1 MDYIDSLFYTKDHIW
16 IKPYQE
22 DQYLLGITNF
32 AQDLLGDIV
41 YVDLV
46 VGNKFKIDSP
56 MGSIESVKTA
66 SDIIAPAN
74 GQIIQINSDIISSP
88 EMINENPHEVWLCQ
102 ISLNNDIDKNY
113 YLTKEE
119 YISLIPSD

>member
-1 MDYIDSLFYTKDHIW
+1 MDYIDNLFYTKEHIW

-22 DQYLLGITNF
+22 EEYFLGITNF

-46 VGNKFKIDSP
+46 LGEKFNLGSSI
-56 MGSIESVKTA
+56 GSIESVKTA

-74 GQIIQINSDIISSP
+74 GEIILINSDIVSNP
-88 EMINENPHEVWLCQ
+88 EKINTNPHEVWLCR
-102 ISLNNDIDKNY
+102 ISLNNVIDKKN

-119 YISLIPSD
+119 YLSLIKN

>member
-46 VGNKFKIDSP
+46 LGNKFNMDSTI
-56 MGSIESVKTA
+56 GTIESVKTA
-66 SDIIAPAN
+66 SDIVAPAD
-74 GQIIQINSDIISSP
+74 GEIILINKDIVSSP
-88 EMINENPHEVWLCQ
+88 EKINTNPHEVWLCQ
-102 ISLNNDIDKNY
+102 ISLDNEFDKEN
-113 YLTKEE
+113 YLTKKA
-119 YISLIPSD
+119 YLSLIEN